1 MVTNRHRE
9 TNRRCL
15 RLQGY
20 YDWQIDK
27 IIDCTSDAQLYKQ
40 AGNGVTVTVIE
51 AIGALLRKAD
61 AERKELELSEE
72 G

>member
-1 MVTNRHRE
+1 MELFDRASAVN
-9 TNRRCL
+9 
-15 RLQGY
+15 
-20 YDWQIDK
+20 
-27 IIDCTSDAQLYKQ
+27 SDAQLYKQ

-61 AERKELELSEE
+61 AERKELELSEK